1 VRGVRLAGRALTI
14 TLFFLWHAL
23 KWWVGW
29 LGLHVAF
36 RPRARRQEWFGDTVL
51 SLFRGLGAT
60 FIKVGQIMSTRP
72 DLFPPHVI
80 RALEKLQDQVGPFP
94 YEAVAATFVEDF
106 GRLPEEVF
114 DSFEKEPIAS
124 ASVAQVHRAR
134 KGGRVLAVK
143 VRRPGLLQ
151 IVELDLAYMRGVG
164 RLLAISPSIRLMAPV
179 ETIEEF
185 GRGIR
190 MQLDF
195 TVEADNNRRFSEAF
209 RGDPDVMFPTL
220 VPELCSERV
229 LTMEYITGQKILQ
242 ARRDDKTRLAR
253 VGFRVMLK
261 MIFQDGFVHADLHPG
276 NIFVTDDGKVAILD
290 LGLVGELDDEHRR
303 GFARYFA
310 AWARGDGKTM
320 ANIMTDMS
328 PSAGRI
334 PDPAGFARD
343 VEAFVARYFGKRLG
357 EVEVSVVL
365 FDMLQ
370 ILRRHR
376 VRANP
381 TFTMVNIAIAVT
393 EGIGKQLDPHIDL
406 MAEALPFFAQ
416 FHFVSKAA
424 APE

>member
-1 VRGVRLAGRALTI
+1 MRAVRLAGRALTI
-14 TLFFLWHAL
+14 TLFFLGHAL
-23 KWWVGW
+23 RWWVGW
-29 LGLHVAF
+29 LVLLVAF
-36 RPRARRQEWFGDTVL
+36 RSRARRQEWFGDTVL

-106 GRLPEEVF
+106 GRLPDEVF

-134 KGGRVLAVK
+134 KDGRALAVK
-143 VRRPGLLQ
+143 VRRPGLPQ

-164 RLLAISPSIRLMAPV
+164 RLLALSPSIRLMAPV

-195 TVEADNNRRFSEAF
+195 TVEAENNRRFSEAF
-209 RGDPDVMFPTL
+209 RGDPDVMFPAL

-229 LTMEYITGQKILQ
+229 LTMEYIAGQKILQ

-290 LGLVGELDDEHRR
+290 LGLVGVLDDEHRR
-303 GFARYFA
+303 AFARYFA

-320 ANIMTDMS
+320 AHIMTDMS

-357 EVEVSVVL
+357 EVQVSVVL

-381 TFTMVNIAIAVT
+381 MFTMVNIAIAVT

-416 FHFVSKAA
+416 FHFVAKAA